1 MRLRLALGALLLI
14 HLVVSPGCAAVI
26 VAGGATAAVV
36 ANDRRTLGVL
46 IDDENI
52 EIKARARI
60 AGDETLREN
69 VHVNVTS
76 LNGVVLLSGETAAAE
91 QRDRVLARTRD
102 VPGVRR
108 TVNEIRIAAPA
119 PFASRSHDTL
129 LTTKVKSRLLATENL
144 DSANVKVVTESSVVY
159 LMGLMKKDEA
169 EKATEATRDV
179 GGVERIVKLFEYLD

>member
-1 MRLRLALGALLLI
+1 M
-14 HLVVSPGCAAVI
+14 
-26 VAGGATAAVV
+26 
-36 ANDRRTLGVL
+36 
-46 IDDENI
+46 
-52 EIKARARI
+52 
-60 AGDETLREN
+60 
-69 VHVNVTS
+69 
-76 LNGVVLLSGETAAAE
+76 
-91 QRDRVLARTRD
+91 
-102 VPGVRR
+102 
-108 TVNEIRIAAPA
+108 NEIRIAAPA